1 MAVPRFAG
9 GKSFIILE
17 PKRMSPPEIS
27 SCPAIIL
34 RVEVLPQPEGPRK
47 QQYVPAGIFK
57 FILSTAMVS
66 PYFFVRIANSKF
78 SGLFNFF
85 AYFLL

>member
-1 MAVPRFAG
+1 MIF
-9 GKSFIILE
+9 E

-47 QQYVPAGIFK
+47 QQYVPAGILR

-66 PYFFVRIANSKF
+66 PYFFVRIANSRF
-78 SGLFNFF
+78 SGLFNLFTKF
-85 AYFLL
+85 ILSRKFID

>member
-1 MAVPRFAG
+1 M
-9 GKSFIILE
+9 ILE

-57 FILSTAMVS
+57 FMLSTAMVS
-66 PYFFVRIANSKF
+66 PYFLVRIANSKF
-78 SGLFNFF
+78 SGLFNFS
-85 AYFLL
+85 A